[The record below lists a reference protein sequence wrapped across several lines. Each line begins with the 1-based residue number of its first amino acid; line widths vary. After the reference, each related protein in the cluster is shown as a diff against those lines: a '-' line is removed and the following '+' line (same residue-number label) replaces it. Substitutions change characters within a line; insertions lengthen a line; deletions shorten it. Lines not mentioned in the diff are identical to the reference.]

1 MGWTR
6 FFHRG
11 RRDDELAREIA
22 SYIAIETDE
31 NIARGMTP
39 QEAHAAAV
47 RKFGNA
53 TQVREE
59 IFWMNTIRPLDTL
72 WQDLRYAA
80 RLLRRDKGFAAAA
93 IISLALGIGA
103 NTAIFQLL
111 DVVRLRVLPVSDPA
125 RLVEVRIPPGTGRS
139 GSFTGRR
146 PMMTYP
152 LFDEISKRQHAVTG
166 LFAWHTG
173 RFNAATGGEVRRL
186 EVMLASGNMFESLGV
201 RPVIGR
207 PLNMADDQPSCV
219 SPAAV
224 VSYAYWQREFG
235 GTSDVLQKTV
245 QVEGVLFDVIGV
257 APPDFFGL
265 DVGRRFDVVLPL
277 CSDRLMN
284 PVEKR
289 AESRSDWWLSLVGRL
304 APGETEQTATRK
316 LNAVAPGI
324 MEATLPSDITPDD
337 VKTYREYKL
346 AAMPAGTGMSN
357 LRTQFAEPLVVLL
370 SATGLVLLIAC
381 ANLANLLLARAG
393 AREKEIAV
401 RLAIGAARRR
411 IITQLLIES
420 VLLATLGTVLGV
432 FVASALTEL
441 LIAQLAAGLGS
452 IYLAVGWNLQV
463 LGFTIAV
470 SAMAC
475 VLFGLMPAFRATAV
489 APSAALRA
497 GGRGITAGRPERF
510 GLRRVLVV
518 TQVALSSVLLI
529 GALLFTRTLY
539 NLLTI
544 DTGFNHRVTIAFL
557 TDDVLGGDVDRGN
570 MLRDTIQ
577 ARIAELPGVAGVAQ
591 ADYVPLGGSFWNE
604 FVSVDGL
611 DAEKKVANF
620 TRIGAGYF
628 ETLEIPLLSGRVFDQ
643 RDTRQSQAGA
653 IVNAAFVNKM
663 MAGQDPL
670 GRVIR
675 VDAPAGQPQP
685 VYQIV
690 GVVGNA
696 RHTGLREDFEPVVH
710 LASSQAN
717 EPRSW
722 VRLVI
727 KTAGA
732 GVTRQ
737 AILRRIEAVNPAIDV
752 EFSDLAETITNGLVR
767 ERLMAALSAALGL
780 LAVVLAAVGLY
791 GVLSYMVV
799 RRANEIGIRL
809 AMGATRRAVSRLVI
823 GEAAWLVGI
832 GLAIGV
838 ALGLGA
844 ARAARTLLFGLQPT
858 DPLTMVAATALLAS
872 IGFFAAYLPAR
883 RASKLDPM
891 TTLRQD

>member
-6 FFHRG
+6 FFRRG

-22 SYIAIETDE
+22 SYIAIETDD

-39 QEAHAAAV
+39 QMAHDAAV

-53 TQVREE
+53 TRVREE

-93 IISLALGIGA
+93 IVSLALGIGA

-111 DVVRLRVLPVSDPA
+111 DVVRLRVLPVNNPNQ
-125 RLVEVRIPPGTGRS
+125 LVEVRIPPGTGRS
-139 GSFTGRR
+139 GNFTGRR

-152 LFDEISKRQHAVTG
+152 LFDEIRKGQDAVTG
-166 LFAWHTG
+166 LFAWSASRLNTS
-173 RFNAATGGEVRRL
+173 TGGEVRRI
-186 EVMLASGNMFESLGV
+186 EVLIATGNMFETLGV
-201 RPVIGR
+201 RPVVGR
-207 PLNMADDQPSCV
+207 PLTMEDDGPSCQ

-224 VSYAYWQREFG
+224 VSHAYWQRELG

-245 QVEGVLFDVIGV
+245 QVEGVSFHVVGV
-257 APPDFFGL
+257 APAEFFGL

-284 PVEKR
+284 PGEGR
-289 AESRSDWWLSLVGRL
+289 TESRSAWWLSLVGRL
-304 APGETEQTATRK
+304 APGETEATATQK
-316 LNAVAPGI
+316 LAVVAPGI

-337 VKTYREYKL
+337 VKAYREYKL

-452 IYLAVGWNLQV
+452 IYLAVGWNLKV

-470 SAMAC
+470 SATAC

-497 GGRGITAGRPERF
+497 GGRGITGGRPERF

-570 MLRDTIQ
+570 LLRDSIQ
-577 ARIAELPGVAGVAQ
+577 ARIAELPGVTGVAQ

-604 FVSVDGL
+604 FVRVDGV
-611 DAEKKVANF
+611 DGEKKVANF
-620 TRIGAGYF
+620 TRIGPGYF
-628 ETLEIPLLSGRVFDQ
+628 ETLEIPLLSGRRFDQ

-653 IVNAAFVNKM
+653 IVNAAFVSKM

-675 VDAPAGQPQP
+675 VDAPDGQSQP
-685 VYQIV
+685 MYQIV

-696 RHTGLREDFEPVVH
+696 RHTALREEFEPVVH
-710 LASSQAN
+710 LATAQAT

-722 VRLVI
+722 VRFVI
-727 KTAGA
+727 KTAGV

-737 AILRRIEAVNPAIDV
+737 AILRRIEEVNPAIDV
-752 EFSDLAETITNGLVR
+752 EFSNLAESITNGLVR
-767 ERLMAALSAALGL
+767 ERLMAALSGAMGL

-799 RRANEIGIRL
+799 RRSNEIGIRL
-809 AMGATRRAVSRLVI
+809 AMGATRQTVSRMVI
-823 GEAAWLVGI
+823 SEAAWLVAI
-832 GLAIGV
+832 GLVIGI

-844 ARAARTLLFGLQPT
+844 ANAARTLLFGLDPSDPT
-858 DPLTMVAATALLAS
+858 TILSAAALLAS
-872 IGFFAAYLPAR
+872 IGLVAAYLPAR
-883 RASKLDPM
+883 RASRLDPM